1 MEIGSVSK
9 TVTLVTQNLTAA
21 AMRSGSLPVLS
32 TPGMVALMEEA
43 ACACVAPFLQEG
55 ETTVGTSLQI
65 SHTSATPVGMNVY
78 AEARLTAVEGRK
90 LSFLVRAWD
99 DAGEIGTGTHE
110 RFIVHAEKF
119 VAKAEAKGD
128 KAD

>member
-1 MEIGSVSK
+1 MKIGSVAQA
-9 TVTLVTQNLTAA
+9 VVLVTKATTAA
-21 AMRSGSLPVLS
+21 AMRSGSLPVFA
-32 TPGMVALMEEA
+32 TPAMTALMEEA

-78 AEARLTAVEGRK
+78 AEARLTAVEGRR

-119 VAKAEAKGD
+119 IAKAEAKGE